1 MTRRKINNP
10 LALAVLSLLAERPM
24 HPYEMSTTLRQ
35 RRKETSIKLNYG
47 SLYSVVDSLQRHKLI
62 EAIETIRHGRRPER
76 TVYAITDAGRREFV
90 DWLSELLRA
99 PVKEYTQFEA
109 GLTLL
114 PGLPP
119 EDVSDLLD
127 ERIGLLTAELT
138 AGRAMLDLA
147 RKAKL
152 PRLFWLEA
160 EYWLM
165 LREAELRYVSELARE
180 IRDGTLDGF
189 DLWRTF
195 FETGRLPTHAD
206 LEERGVQLKL
216 LSGE

>member
-1 MTRRKINNP
+1 MARRKINNP
-10 LALAVLSLLAERPM
+10 LALAVLALLAERPM

-62 EAIETIRHGRRPER
+62 EATETIRQGRRPER

-127 ERIGLLTAELT
+127 ERIGLLTAELH
-138 AGRAMLDLA
+138 AGKAMLELA
-147 RKAKL
+147 GKARL

-165 LREAELRYVSELARE
+165 LREAELRYVTDLAHE
-180 IRDGTLDGF
+180 IRDGTLDGI
-189 DLWRTF
+189 DLWRTY
-195 FETGRLPTHAD
+195 FETGRLPTEAD

-216 LSGE
+216 LSGQ

>member
-1 MTRRKINNP
+1 VARRKINNP
-10 LALAVLSLLAERPM
+10 LALAVLALLVERPM
-24 HPYEMSTTLRQ
+24 HPYEMSTMLRQ

-62 EAIETIRHGRRPER
+62 EATETIRQGRRPER
-76 TVYAITDAGRREFV
+76 TVYTITDAGRREFV

-119 EDVSDLLD
+119 EDVVVLLD
-127 ERIGLLTAELT
+127 ERIGLLSTELH
-138 AGRAMLDLA
+138 AGKAMLDLA
-147 RKAKL
+147 REAGL

-165 LREAELRYVSELARE
+165 LREAELRHVTELAQQ
-180 IRDGTLDGF
+180 IRDGSLDGL
-189 DLWRTF
+189 DLWRGF
-195 FETGRLPTHAD
+195 FETGRAPTAAD
-206 LEERGVQLKL
+206 FEQRGVQLKL
-216 LSGE
+216 LSGQ

>member
-1 MTRRKINNP
+1 
-10 LALAVLSLLAERPM
+10 M

-47 SLYSVVDSLQRHKLI
+47 SLYSVVESLQRHKLI
-62 EAIETIRHGRRPER
+62 EATETIRQGRRPER
-76 TVYAITDAGRREFV
+76 TIYAITDAGRREFV

-127 ERIGLLTAELT
+127 ERIGLLTAELH
-138 AGRAMLDLA
+138 AGRSMLDLA

-160 EYWLM
+160 EYSLM
-165 LREAELRYVSELARE
+165 LREAELRYVTELAQQ
-180 IRDGTLDGF
+180 IRDGSLDGL

-195 FETGRLPTHAD
+195 FETGRLPTAD
-206 LEERGVQLKL
+206 LEERE
-216 LSGE
+216 SS